1 MDLTRGFHLGS
12 ITVEPLNGCI
22 FDPDHESHHLA
33 PKAIAVLIALAE
45 GAPETVSREHLLDQV
60 WGRRYVSDEVLT
72 HAITELRHAL
82 GDDSAHPEYI
92 ETIPKCGYRL
102 LKAVRPTDSPRE
114 PAVAADKTSAF
125 AVLLWRG
132 LGLIQHNRVFSVLAL
147 AGIVTG
153 LTVIL
158 ESSPDDRDDL
168 LNRTREDPGTVPG
181 TAAPNSLAGRDP
193 GHNAS
198 SEFYLQAQSLA
209 EQVTVDGTGRA
220 ERFLKQALSAD
231 SRNAPAWDLLG
242 RIYFRQA
249 GLFHNRPVREG
260 AELARQAIRRALAI
274 DPLYGPAHADLAFVN
289 LAFDYDFDAAYRHL
303 RQAQDLTPAD
313 PHVLRVAARME
324 MTHAH
329 LDHAID
335 LLERSANLDPKSC
348 LTYSALGQAYY
359 FAHRLEEAEKSLE
372 TSLLLN
378 PDAVRT
384 RYMLGLVWLA
394 QDEPRPALIAM
405 EEEIDEGFRLIGTA
419 IARHTLGDKV
429 ESDEALEGGS
439 QMLRSSGPYQ
449 VAIAYAFRGQHDKAL
464 DWLELAYDSRDG
476 DLTYLLVDPLLHEL
490 RSDMRWNALVEK
502 LALPHQI

>member
-102 LKAVRPTDSPRE
+102 LKAVRPTDS
-114 PAVAADKTSAF
+114 S
-125 AVLLWRG
+125 
-132 LGLIQHNRVFSVLAL
+132 
-147 AGIVTG
+147 
-153 LTVIL
+153 
-158 ESSPDDRDDL
+158 
-168 LNRTREDPGTVPG
+168 VPG